1 MLGLLLFV
9 SPNFLAF
16 LLIETVEDKPV
27 DQMAAEEVADEEID
41 ESAVENRDAD
51 DEVSNRGPEEE
62 PFSDTKPENSEP
74 VRNKNND
81 QVIYS
86 RIPQYLTNL
95 SCQEL
100 VSTFLARR
108 AIRETILIL
117 KN

>member
-9 SPNFLAF
+9 SPNSLAF

-74 VRNKNND
+74 VRNKNNK
-81 QVIYS
+81 Q
-86 RIPQYLTNL
+86 
-95 SCQEL
+95 
-100 VSTFLARR
+100 
-108 AIRETILIL
+108 
-117 KN
+117 